1 MREWS
6 NPLDKLEIAS
16 PCSADWNQMFG
27 SARKKFCSECS
38 LNVYDISEMTQKEA
52 EDLILRS
59 EGRLCLR
66 LYKRADG
73 TVITKNCPVGW
84 ARVKRRMTRVSGA
97 VAGLLG
103 GFLMGVLGLGALRG
117 IEDLTSQKQETPLA
131 EIPIPSGDEVTFG
144 LYGDIGSQS
153 LANVGLEILT
163 SRFLIGD
170 SKEK

>member
-1 MREWS
+1 MRERT

-16 PCSADWNQMFG
+16 PCSADWDKMFG
-27 SARKKFCSECS
+27 SERKKFCSECS
-38 LNVYDISEMTQKEA
+38 LNVYNVSEMTQTEA
-52 EDLILRS
+52 ENLILRS

-103 GFLMGVLGLGALRG
+103 GFLMGLLGLGALRG
-117 IEDLTSQKQETPLA
+117 LEGLSPEKEEDVQVAVPAQKDEVNYISFGGMAAPETLTS
-131 EIPIPSGDEVTFG
+131 
-144 LYGDIGSQS
+144 IG
-153 LANVGLEILT
+153 VDILT
-163 SRFLIGD
+163 SRFGD
-170 SKEK
+170 